1 MKEALEWLDS
11 LAAIT
16 TENILAR
23 SLERAAFVFLILMV
37 ISAPH
42 SIAAT
47 QIAWLIG
54 MLMWV
59 IRFAFRPRLQFGR
72 TALHLALL
80 AFFGWT
86 VLSSIFSYDPA
97 VSLDKLRG
105 AGLFM
110 IFFFA
115 AANLRSQRA
124 AVFLS
129 LALIASAMVNVIWTP
144 LERLI
149 GRGVEIHGVMPNGP
163 LARAGLTDGDT
174 LFRINGKRLSSPE
187 ELVSGIEHSETVE
200 IRYHRPDIERTA
212 TLRRT
217 DFLSGQT
224 ALEKLGIG
232 AWHKNRKWRAAGFYG
247 HFTTYSEVLQLIG
260 SLTLGLVLAGLFALT
275 QKRATGFS
283 YRKRLYIGM
292 IRFLAQKRLSLL
304 AVSLPLIL
312 LALLLSGTRASQLGL
327 MASGFTM
334 VAALGSRRLF
344 AAILVA
350 AIPVGV
356 IGYYALLQTRQ
367 QDETNEYRMTMWRDG
382 IRLATEN
389 PRHLVIGVG
398 MDSIKKHWAR
408 WNLFDGGRLPMGH
421 FHSTPIQLAVER
433 GMPALLIWLIV
444 LAIYARTLL
453 RFIGSKHPK
462 RQWQHLGIALGCL
475 GGLAGFFTAGLVHYN
490 LGDGEVAMVFYLLMA
505 FGIKIAEPSSEAQME
520 MAA

>member
-1 MKEALEWLDS
+1 MKNALAWLDN
-11 LAAIT
+11 LAAIN

-23 SLERAAFVFLILMV
+23 TLERGAFVFLILMV
-37 ISAPH
+37 VSAPH

-47 QIAWLIG
+47 QIAWLTG

-59 IRFAFRPRLQFGR
+59 IRFAFKPRPQFGR

-124 AVFLS
+124 VVFMA
-129 LALIASAMVNVIWTP
+129 LALIASAMVNVVWTP

-163 LARAGLTDGDT
+163 LARAGLSDGDT
-174 LFRINGKRLSSPE
+174 LLRINGERLSSPE
-187 ELVSGIEHSETVE
+187 ELVAAIDRGETVE
-200 IRYHRPDIERTA
+200 IRYHRPDVERTA
-212 TLRRT
+212 TLRRA
-217 DFLSGQT
+217 DLLSGQT
-224 ALEKLGIG
+224 ALEKLGIA

-260 SLTLGLVLAGLFALT
+260 SLILGLVLAGLFTLT
-275 QKRATGFS
+275 QTPEEGYSKG
-283 YRKRLYIGM
+283 KRLYAAM
-292 IRFLAQKRLSLL
+292 TNFLAQKRLILL
-304 AVSLPLIL
+304 AACLPLIF

-327 MASGFTM
+327 MASAFTM
-334 VAALGSRRLF
+334 VAALGSRRIFL
-344 AAILVA
+344 AMLVA

-367 QDETNEYRMTMWRDG
+367 QDETNEYRKTMWRDG
-382 IRLATEN
+382 IRLATQS

-398 MDSIKKHWAR
+398 MDSIKKHWIE
-408 WNLFDGGRLPMGH
+408 WDLFDGGRLPMGH
-421 FHSTPIQLAVER
+421 FHSTPVQLAVER

-444 LAIYARTLL
+444 LAIYARGLL
-453 RFIGSKHPK
+453 RFIRLKHQK
-462 RQWQHLGIALGCL
+462 RKWPHLGIALGCL

-490 LGDGEVAMVFYLLMA
+490 LGDGEVAMAFYLLMA
-505 FGIKIAEPSSEAQME
+505 LGTRIAETSGETQVK